1 MKKTVNEWKYKL
13 IGISENL
20 EIHKQ
25 ASENN
30 EYTCDMRDY
39 ARSRVLSLTKYKELI
54 ERTIELL
61 EGV

>member
-1 MKKTVNEWKYKL
+1 MKKTVSDWKYKL
-13 IGISENL
+13 IGINENL
-20 EIHKQ
+20 EIHLL
-25 ASENN
+25 ASMNN